1 MFQTLPVDLLDR
13 EKPSFSMKGA
23 DFLLLKE
30 RPVSPKL
37 AVAAA
42 VFAVLMFYT
51 RLNHLLF
58 ALFLIALMTPFS
70 VRAATAY
77 LATFLCGV
85 SLFAARTWWYTGHF
99 SILYGTSLKNND
111 TGLRL
116 STLSDGA
123 VWARVWHGMRALAWM
138 NDPPAFDPRAVLVV
152 AGLLLS
158 VGVLIQ
164 LPRLNRLPTSI
175 AIVTLGACVS
185 TLFAHTHNY
194 PGRMSIHLVPFAI
207 AMSAT
212 AGAKIFGR

>member
-1 MFQTLPVDLLDR
+1 
-13 EKPSFSMKGA
+13 
-23 DFLLLKE
+23 
-30 RPVSPKL
+30 
-37 AVAAA
+37 
-42 VFAVLMFYT
+42 
-51 RLNHLLF
+51 
-58 ALFLIALMTPFS
+58 
-70 VRAATAY
+70 
-77 LATFLCGV
+77 
-85 SLFAARTWWYTGHF
+85 
-99 SILYGTSLKNND
+99 LKNND

-116 STLSDGA
+116 STLFNGA

-138 NDPPAFDPRAVLVV
+138 NEPPAFDPRAALVV